1 MENYQMLSTDFW
13 KKYKSE
19 GISQEEKYFYQYL
32 LTNPKTKTLESIKL
46 QKRKL
51 LLENRGTVPLYVL
64 RFKNKIYRN
73 PKKSSQ
79 PGAAI
84 LPQSLLLSEALHFF
98 LPLANSLHVRSPDDA
113 PDGKYVDPLADNDV
127 SESHINDSEPI
138 SETEPVDPQ
147 TATGNDW
154 VTLSQGEKFTIVSEI
169 LAAMTRSG
177 EVTVNA
183 DENWFIDALDA

>member
-1 MENYQMLSTDFW
+1 M
-13 KKYKSE
+13 
-19 GISQEEKYFYQYL
+19 
-32 LTNPKTKTLESIKL
+32 
-46 QKRKL
+46 
-51 LLENRGTVPLYVL
+51 
-64 RFKNKIYRN
+64 
-73 PKKSSQ
+73 
-79 PGAAI
+79 
-84 LPQSLLLSEALHFF
+84 
-98 LPLANSLHVRSPDDA
+98 RSPDDA

-154 VTLSQGEKFTIVSEI
+154 VTLSQGKKFTIVSEI

-183 DENWFIDALDA
+183 DENWFIDALDAYWSDSPTSDTVIEMMSLSGVAGEVIESN